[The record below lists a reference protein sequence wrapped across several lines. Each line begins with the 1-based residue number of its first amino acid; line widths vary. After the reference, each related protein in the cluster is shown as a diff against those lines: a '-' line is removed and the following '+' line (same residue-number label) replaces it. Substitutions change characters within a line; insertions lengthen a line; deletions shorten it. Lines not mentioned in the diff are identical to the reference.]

1 MWIGVSISLVV
12 ATTFWICG
20 CPRTSHSSDGKA
32 EHLESQDADAA
43 VDFYLKA
50 TRDDPNNSHYRLK
63 LNQARFD
70 AAQQHIQ
77 QGLKQRAKGELRMAI
92 AEFQRAQVLDRSSAL
107 ADQELKQTLD
117 MLAEE
122 IRAAQTRASSFNAVQ
137 GPYASHPPELKPLTR
152 APVNL
157 KMSNDAKIVFDTI
170 GKLAGITVVYD
181 PDLQPRRIAAELNN
195 VTLEQALDVVCLEAK
210 AFWKPLTE
218 NIIMIFPDQTQKHR
232 DYEEQEVRTF
242 YLTNIAVS
250 QDLTELTTGLRQLLD
265 LKRVQQIN
273 AQNAIIIRDT
283 PDKLALAEKIIQDV
297 DKTKPEVLIQMQVL
311 QARTDKLRDLGILPP
326 QTASVSINPNYDSS
340 SSSSSSSNGIASLQQ
355 LTHLSPNDV
364 VFTLPSSTGN
374 FLLTDSATKIID
386 NPEIRALDGQA
397 AKLRVGDRV
406 PVATGSFQAG
416 AGAGSSGVNPL
427 VNTQFQYIDVGV
439 SLDVTPH
446 VHANREISMK
456 IMVEVSSVTGYATI
470 GGIQQPIISQRK
482 IEHEV
487 RLREGE
493 ISILGGLFE
502 RVDSKTLD
510 GWPAFAKVPIMRYLF
525 STDKFDHQQNENLI
539 VLIPHIVRMPDWSL
553 ANLRAIYSGS
563 ESNPG
568 AKKLSDVAS
577 PAANPGP

>member
-50 TRDDPNNSHYRLK
+50 TRDDPNNSHDRLK

-77 QGLKQRAKGELRMAI
+77 QGLKQRA
-92 AEFQRAQVLDRSSAL
+92 QVLDPSSGL

-117 MLAEE
+117 MLAEQ
-122 IRAAQTRASSFNAVQ
+122 IRSAQTRASSFNAVQ

-181 PDLQPRRIAAELNN
+181 PDLQPRRITAELNN
-195 VTLEQALDVVCLEAK
+195 LTLEQALDVVCLEAK

-355 LTHLSPNDV
+355 LTHLSQNDV
-364 VFTLPSSTGN
+364 VFTLPSSTAN
-374 FLLTDSATKIID
+374 FLLTDSATRIID
-386 NPEIRALDGQA
+386 DPEIRALDGQA

-525 STDKFDHQQNENLI
+525 STDKSDHQQNENLI

-553 ANLRAIYSGS
+553 ANLRTIYSGS
-563 ESNPG
+563 ESN
-568 AKKLSDVAS
+568 
-577 PAANPGP
+577 